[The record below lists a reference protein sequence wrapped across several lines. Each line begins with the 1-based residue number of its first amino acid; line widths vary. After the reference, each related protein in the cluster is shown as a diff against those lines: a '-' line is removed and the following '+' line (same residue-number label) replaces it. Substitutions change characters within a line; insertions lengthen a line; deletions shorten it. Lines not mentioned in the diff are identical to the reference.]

1 MGQNRLL
8 PYRSNIGTRLSN
20 DRVPLFTLSNRKDV
34 EFEGK
39 QMALR
44 SRSLRRDQTGGNE
57 FDLGP
62 GRKW

>member
-20 DRVPLFTLSNRKDV
+20 ARVPLFTLSNRKDV

-44 SRSLRRDQTGGNE
+44 SRSL
-57 FDLGP
+57 
-62 GRKW
+62 